1 LVIFGWAARILSS
14 LLREENVNALVG
26 DLWEEY
32 ESRSSGEGR
41 HVAGIHCRREVYRS
55 IAFALR
61 LRAVEA
67 LRSAPWGVAMGSYLL
82 MGVSQVALTRLLS
95 PVWPEAAQTTDPWGI
110 VVVTPIVAFIAFL
123 AAKLNRMAPFFLG
136 AIMFAVA
143 TLLIAVTTETVSTGY
158 ALAFLFLGPLSAV
171 LGGSLVRPRQIR

>member
-1 LVIFGWAARILSS
+1 MILGWAARILSS